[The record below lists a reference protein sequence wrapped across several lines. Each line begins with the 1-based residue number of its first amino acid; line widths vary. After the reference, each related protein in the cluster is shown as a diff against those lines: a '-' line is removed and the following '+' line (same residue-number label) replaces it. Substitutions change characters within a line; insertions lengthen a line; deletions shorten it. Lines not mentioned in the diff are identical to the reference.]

1 MKRTL
6 LSRVIL
12 ASLAGCAVTAVQ
24 AGQIQASSVSIAREV
39 ITLDTQSV
47 GAPAI
52 AYRFAGDVDARAQAQ
67 TFQVQFTL
75 AAGSWDGW
83 VSAGVAPA
91 AVNGGLENQAISIS
105 DGVSGVIVNQEAA
118 ARAGVATYQV
128 LNKGI
133 STDGKTLF
141 VTISVFQDGVAL
153 IKQPLISINAASNTL
168 ANVAGVAVVSADRGF
183 LQGMKTVAGDL
194 AADFAAN
201 QTCAA
206 TKTLAVSFK
215 HYVALTN
222 PAVLATD
229 ANATADE
236 HTRGSATN
244 TATLVVF
251 PTNLKVNFKA
261 STAGASLTPG
271 GNVSFTGS
279 AAAVVA
285 SASPA
290 TPGTSH
296 LAAGVTGNT
305 VRLGIMHLTQEAT
318 GYDSD
323 LTNQY
328 LLANAT
334 APAGVKGIATA
345 AVNNGGV
352 EASSVT
358 AVVTASNGF
367 VTGGN
372 LSFAAAG
379 SNCGAVLAGTTAT
392 AITAANAAGPL
403 TLTIPTAAVNAA
415 FGAAGTNAIEICYT
429 GTGAA
434 TIPSSAFTVVGTVVK
449 AAAGANLNEQNNACN
464 GTLYSLGGGIK
475 IDVRNYASNN
485 ETGGFKSILRI
496 INNSDTRTADVWA
509 QLIHQDGKIGN
520 SGKIIDALAP
530 RAVMNMTAAQIE
542 AKLTT
547 APNAVTA
554 ANNGAGAA
562 AVSANGAPRLRITSN
577 SGSTLRVQNY
587 LFNSNTGAIFEA
599 SASQGVDFEGTASR
613 APASEGQYQDQ
624 DANSGIDL
632 K

>member
-83 VSAGVAPA
+83 VLAGTAPA
-91 AVNGGLENQAISIS
+91 AVNGTLENQAISIS
-105 DGVSGVIVNQEAA
+105 DGVTGTIVNQEGV
-118 ARAGVATYQV
+118 ARPGVATYQV
-128 LNKGI
+128 LSKGI
-133 STDGKTLF
+133 SADGKTLF

-168 ANVAGVAVVSADRGF
+168 ATVTTPVVSADRGF

-194 AADFAAN
+194 AADYAAN
-201 QTCAA
+201 QTCTA
-206 TKTLAVSFK
+206 TKTLAVSVK

-229 ANATADE
+229 ANATGDE
-236 HTRGSATN
+236 HLRGGATN

-251 PTNLKVNFKA
+251 PTNLKVNFRP
-261 STAGASLTPG
+261 STAGATLTPG
-271 GNVSFTGS
+271 GNTTFTG
-279 AAAVVA
+279 ANTVVVA

-296 LAAGVTGNT
+296 ILQNAASNT
-305 VRLGIMHLTQEAT
+305 VRLGLMNLTQEAT

-358 AVVTASNGF
+358 AVVSATNGF
-367 VTGGN
+367 VVGGN

-403 TLTIPTAAVNAA
+403 TLTIPTAAINGT
-415 FGAAGTNAIEICYT
+415 FGAAGTNAVEICYT

-449 AAAGANLNEQNNACN
+449 AAAGANLNEQNNTCN
-464 GTLYSLGGGIK
+464 GALYSLGGGIK
-475 IDVRNYASNN
+475 IDVRNYASSK
-485 ETGGFKSILRI
+485 ETGGYQSILRI
-496 INNSDTRTADVWA
+496 INNSDTRSADVWA
-509 QLIHQDGKIGN
+509 QLIHQDGKVGN
-520 SGKIIDALAP
+520 SGRIITSLAP
-530 RAVMNMTAAQIE
+530 RAIMNMTATQIE
-542 AKLTT
+542 ALLTT
-547 APNAVTA
+547 APGAAVA
-554 ANNGAGAA
+554 ANNGAGVA

-587 LFNSNTGAIFEA
+587 MYNSNTGAILEA
-599 SASQGVDFEGTASR
+599 SGSQGVDFEGTASR